1 MTDRNELERL
11 QPMTTE
17 QKALALVN
25 DARAKKGL
33 VFNLLLCQVEHDPV
47 FTALCRAIEAHEADN
62 ARNEQRLADQAK
74 VFSDAMLVV
83 QEYITGPS
91 WDRGDRCEYIE
102 LAGGRRVRF
111 ADFILPEPEPDPL
124 VEIAREMTL
133 LDGVVR
139 TDNQKAAIREG
150 RAGNTASD
158 DFYDR
163 LRMALPARGYKIERI
178 DND

>member
-25 DARAKKGL
+25 ALRALDHLEPTSLG
-33 VFNLLLCQVEHDPV
+33 VMSCHYSFN
-47 FTALCRAIEAHEADN
+47 ALCCAIEADEADKK
-62 ARNEQRLADQAK
+62 AFSGVAERAVAHLRRTTFDAHTEMRLERDSII
-74 VFSDAMLVV
+74 V
-83 QEYITGPS
+83 
-91 WDRGDRCEYIE
+91 E
-102 LAGGRRVRF
+102 LTSA
-111 ADFILPEPEPDPL
+111 ILPEPEPDPL

-150 RAGNTASD
+150 RAGSTASD

-178 DND
+178 EQ